1 MIQIHPSPGYRT
13 PKKSVDT
20 IQNLDTSLNRNQNL
34 DGSERSMHHHD
45 GNRSPPR
52 NKSIRGNRHS
62 KSRTRSKPPL
72 MARRNHHITIAEQ
85 LRIVTMQNPLR
96 GLINQN
102 I

>member
-1 MIQIHPSPGYRT
+1 MGVKGVCIIMMEISPDHVIKVYEETDILSQEQG
-13 PKKSVDT
+13 
-20 IQNLDTSLNRNQNL
+20 Q
-34 DGSERSMHHHD
+34 
-45 GNRSPPR
+45 
-52 NKSIRGNRHS
+52 
-62 KSRTRSKPPL
+62 KPPL